1 MQTICTW
8 IFQCRQDTGRQK
20 NANFLFR
27 VIKTGPINFDTNSLF
42 FVSSFLWYRR
52 GWTGR
57 LPSLTR
63 FSHLKQGAASIRQV
77 FHLCPI
83 GLQAEERGTTTTTT
97 TNRAS
102 GTDTTDAADWLEY
115 GAAELQTRNS
125 RRRLEARYNVQAEF
139 LQPAGWI
146 SRTSEGKFVVNDE
159 GARQIHPSSN
169 QPVYYSPA
177 TSPVVESGVYRIG
190 GDRLVWPRPKPILRR
205 ELSPVPPTGPLPPPT
220 RSRPTQLSFHP
231 AIVSPQFGRH
241 IIPTQP
247 SSPPPLPAANRSEI
261 RSSSPGPGLL
271 FSPSLA
277 NFSDM
282 SSVRHPG
289 SAERSTTFSSRL
301 SSFQKQATPDLP
313 PRKDRLNRFFPNS
326 ATLSSSV
333 SPSDYIHELPALLPI
348 HQQLVAQQSPSQ
360 ISPPLPQMRTVRA
373 EVHSTETPHNTASSN
388 QRVQSE
394 FGLLLNTAG
403 RHFHAPPPFRPPP
416 PPVYH
421 QLPYTISYPSSL
433 QRPLATSSPPRSRH
447 FPTTSPFTPGGP
459 AGAYPRR
466 SGAVDP
472 LGSSRRRSPLTIA
485 VRLSPSR
492 TQQRLS
498 ERSRSQI
505 VEYSP
510 QSQSSSSGF
519 DSKNTSQQNQSS
531 QSGSGQSQLMVTD
544 SSSALWPT
552 SLSAAGVTSSGES
565 TYVNWPVK
573 AVAAPALS
581 LLDASV
587 DNHYE
592 FDTTQSPNETGQD
605 PTLPTATFIPSSTTR
620 NVVLAADPSGP
631 GPGRHRKAGSVPV
644 RSENI
649 EARVQAMKEEFQE
662 YRKRR
667 ARGLLESA
675 C

>member
-1 MQTICTW
+1 M
-8 IFQCRQDTGRQK
+8 
-20 NANFLFR
+20 
-27 VIKTGPINFDTNSLF
+27 
-42 FVSSFLWYRR
+42 
-52 GWTGR
+52 
-57 LPSLTR
+57 
-63 FSHLKQGAASIRQV
+63 ASIRTV
-77 FHLCPI
+77 FHLCPV
-83 GLQAEERGTTTTTT
+83 GFNDEDERTRPPPPPPPGD
-97 TNRAS
+97 
-102 GTDTTDAADWLEY
+102 DTTDAADWLEY
-115 GAAELQTRNS
+115 GASELQNRNT

-146 SRTSEGKFVVNDE
+146 SRTPEGKFVVTDDE
-159 GARQIHPSSN
+159 LGARQIHPTHI
-169 QPVYYSPA
+169 YYSPA

-190 GDRLVWPRPKPILRR
+190 GDRLVWPRPQPILRR
-205 ELSPVPPTGPLPPPT
+205 ELSPVPPHLIDQSTLPP
-220 RSRPTQLSFHP
+220 RSRPLSP
-231 AIVSPQFGRH
+231 NPDLVSPQFGRH
-241 IIPTQP
+241 SIPSQQ
-247 SSPPPLPAANRSEI
+247 PLPGNRSII

-289 SAERSTTFSSRL
+289 SAERSLQTSTFSSQRL
-301 SSFQKQATPDLP
+301 SSFQKQPATSPTPDLP
-313 PRKDRLNRFFPNS
+313 PRRRSQLRPNVN
-326 ATLSSSV
+326 AGPPVL
-333 SPSDYIHELPALLPI
+333 PSDYYIHELPALLPI
-348 HQQLVAQQSPSQ
+348 HQQLVADQQSPTRSSR
-360 ISPPLPQMRTVRA
+360 SPTLPQMRTVRA
-373 EVHSTETPHNTASSN
+373 EVHSTETPRSGVGSVGGGHSN
-388 QRVQSE
+388 QRVQSQ
-394 FGLLLNTAG
+394 FGLLLNTTG
-403 RHFHAPPPFRPPP
+403 RHLHAPPPFRPPP
-416 PPVYH
+416 PPVY
-421 QLPYTISYPSSL
+421 LPYTISYPSSSL

-447 FPTTSPFTPGGP
+447 FPTTTAAPFSSGP
-459 AGAYPRR
+459 
-466 SGAVDP
+466 P
-472 LGSSRRRSPLTIA
+472 LGSPRRRSPLTIA

-531 QSGSGQSQLMVTD
+531 QSGSGQSQMVVD
-544 SSSALWPT
+544 SSSSSLWAGAVP
-552 SLSAAGVTSSGES
+552 SAES

-573 AVAAPALS
+573 PPVATGPAIS

-592 FDTTQSPNETGQD
+592 FDTTQSPNETGGQD
-605 PTLPTATFIPSSTTR
+605 PTPTTLSTPTFVPSARAVILATDS
-620 NVVLAADPSGP
+620 SGP
-631 GPGRHRKAGSVPV
+631 GPGRHRKTGSAAPV

>member
-1 MQTICTW
+1 M
-8 IFQCRQDTGRQK
+8 
-20 NANFLFR
+20 
-27 VIKTGPINFDTNSLF
+27 
-42 FVSSFLWYRR
+42 SSFCFDWCRR
-52 GWTGR
+52 RRWTGR
-57 LPSLTR
+57 LPSITR
-63 FSHLKQGAASIRQV
+63 LSQLKRGAASIRQV
-77 FHLCPI
+77 LNLCPI
-83 GLQAEERGTTTTTT
+83 DVREEERETGTIATISQSGM
-97 TNRAS
+97 TNN
-102 GTDTTDAADWLEY
+102 DAADWLEY
-115 GAAELQTRNS
+115 GAAELQTARNS

-146 SRTSEGKFVVNDE
+146 SRTPEGKFVVADE
-159 GARQIHPSSN
+159 GARQIHPSYG
-169 QPVYYSPA
+169 YYSPA

-205 ELSPVPPTGPLPPPT
+205 ELSPVPPPGGPLAA
-220 RSRPTQLSFHP
+220 RPSTTLTSAAYPLLSP
-231 AIVSPQFGRH
+231 VAISPQFGRH
-241 IIPTQP
+241 TIPSKLP
-247 SSPPPLPAANRSEI
+247 SPLLLPGSRREERI

-271 FSPSLA
+271 LSPSLA

-282 SSVRHPG
+282 SSVRHPN
-289 SAERSTTFSSRL
+289 SAERSLHSTFSSRL
-301 SSFQKQATPDLP
+301 SSFQKQQQEQHQPTPDLP
-313 PRKDRLNRFFPNS
+313 PRQDRLVNRFFPNTAS
-326 ATLSSSV
+326 PLSV
-333 SPSDYIHELPALLPI
+333 SPSHYIHELPALLPI
-348 HQQLVAQQSPSQ
+348 HQQLVAQQSTSEQ
-360 ISPPLPQMRTVRA
+360 VSPPLPQMRTVRA
-373 EVHSTETPHNTASSN
+373 EVHSTETPRSASSSSQ

-416 PPVYH
+416 PPPVYH
-421 QLPYTISYPSSL
+421 QLPYTISYPPSL
-433 QRPLATSSPPRSRH
+433 QRPLATSSPPRSRL
-447 FPTTSPFTPGGP
+447 FPAAAPFPPGH
-459 AGAYPRR
+459 YPRR
-466 SGAVDP
+466 PSDP
-472 LGSSRRRSPLTIA
+472 MASPRRRSPLTIA

-492 TQQRLS
+492 SQQRMS

-544 SSSALWPT
+544 SSSSAMWGS
-552 SLSAAGVTSSGES
+552 SLSGPTGAPGES

-573 AVAAPALS
+573 AAAPPVVALS

-592 FDTTQSPNETGQD
+592 FDTTQSPNETGQQD
-605 PTLPTATFIPSSTTR
+605 PTTTTTTTLSTATYIPAATTR
-620 NVVLAADPSGP
+620 TVVLAADPSGP
-631 GPGRHRKAGSVPV
+631 GPGRHRKIGSTPAA